1 MNRPTLTTL
10 LPLRSTTSMHTILR
24 QRTSAAEPATI
35 RIVSTIIADI
45 EKGGWPAA
53 LRHARRLGDLP
64 RGARPLFE
72 SPQLKKA
79 LDSLDRPTRHVL
91 ESAARDIRSFATSQ
105 RRALHDISVLR
116 AGFTLGHTFIP
127 VSSAGCYVPGG
138 RFPLPSSALMTA
150 IPAQVA
156 NVPHRIIAS
165 PRPTNIT
172 LAAAALAGVDQFL
185 AIGGAQAIAVLA
197 LGAGPIAPTDIIV
210 GPGNRFVTEA
220 KRQLLGQV
228 GIDMLAGPSEV
239 LIIADATADPAI
251 IAADLLAQCEHDPDA
266 RGILITLDRTLLPQV
281 RNHLTQQLSSLPTAH
296 IARAALTN
304 SFAVIASSPLHAAAV
319 SNAIAPEHL
328 EIHTRHPQTVLKHCT
343 AYGAAFLGS
352 GAAEVLGDYGI
363 GPNHTLPTARTAR
376 FSSGLSVATFLTLRT
391 FVQSNPSRTLAAP
404 LLRRTAAFARLEGLE
419 AHARAAQIRLPSP
432 KSRS

>member
-1 MNRPTLTTL
+1 MSRQTLATL
-10 LPLRSTTSMHTILR
+10 LPLRSATSIQAIVR
-24 QRTSAAEPATI
+24 QRSTAADPATS

-45 EKGGWPAA
+45 ERSGWPAA

-64 RGARPLFE
+64 RGSRPLFE
-72 SPQLKKA
+72 PPQLKRA
-79 LDSLDRPTRHVL
+79 LDSLDRPTRRVL

-105 RRALHDISVLR
+105 RLALRDITIPR

-156 NVPHRIIAS
+156 RVPHRIIAS
-165 PRPTNIT
+165 PRPTSIT

-197 LGAGPIAPTDIIV
+197 LGAGPIAPTDMIV

-220 KRQLLGQV
+220 KRQLLGHV

-239 LIIADATADPAI
+239 LIIADSSANPAL

-266 RGILITLDRTLLPQV
+266 RGILITLDRALLPQV
-281 RNHLTQQLSSLPTAH
+281 RQHLNQQLSSLPTAH
-296 IARAALTN
+296 IARSALTN
-304 SFAVIASSPLHAAAV
+304 SFAIVASSPLQAAAL
-319 SNAIAPEHL
+319 SNSIAPEHL
-328 EIHTRHPQTVLKHCT
+328 EIHTRHPQTVLKQCT
-343 AYGAAFLGS
+343 AYGAAFVGL

-391 FVQSNPSRTLAAP
+391 FVQSHPSRTPAAP
-404 LLRRTAAFARLEGLE
+404 LLRRTVAFARLEGLE

-432 KSRS
+432 NSRS